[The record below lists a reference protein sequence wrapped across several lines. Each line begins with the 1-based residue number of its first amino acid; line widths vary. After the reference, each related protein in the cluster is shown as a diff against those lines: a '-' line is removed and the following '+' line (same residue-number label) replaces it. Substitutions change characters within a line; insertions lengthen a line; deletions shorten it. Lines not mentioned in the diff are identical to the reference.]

1 MKLWHPHAIFW
12 SGIVA
17 AALAMLVDLSG
28 ALADAGHGHDMAA
41 GGRPGLAA
49 DVDRTVRIDATDIA
63 FDRQTI
69 EVRAGETIRFVV
81 TNSGRLVHDFT
92 LGDAA
97 TQRAHRE
104 EMAEMKAPGAGHDH
118 PGDHH
123 GHVEA
128 NAIVLNPGDAKELI
142 WTFAQATDFEF
153 ACNLPGHYEAG
164 MMGHIEIAP
173 R

>member
-104 EMAEMKAPGAGHDH
+104 EMAEMMAQGAASHQH
-118 PGDHH
+118 PGGH
-123 GHVEA
+123 GHAEA
-128 NAIVLNPGDAKELI
+128 NAIVLAPGETRELI
-142 WTFAQATDFEF
+142 WTFAEGTDFEF
-153 ACNLPGHYEAG
+153 ACNIPGHYEAG
-164 MMGHIEIAP
+164 MKGRIAIAP